1 MDQFENHRGSQTE
14 IVKNEC
20 WCKKTYPLVDMGMRS
35 KICSKKIKVD
45 QHQDDQ
51 EAQEDPPSTRMFLMA
66 FQHYRP
72 YVLYIFGN
80 LG

>member
-1 MDQFENHRGSQTE
+1 MNAG
-14 IVKNEC
+14 VKKNIPSGLYRYE
-20 WCKKTYPLVDMGMRS
+20 KQNLF
-35 KICSKKIKVD
+35 KKIKVD

-51 EAQEDPPSTRMFLMA
+51 EAQEHPPSTRMFLMA

-72 YVLYIFGN
+72 YVSYIFGN